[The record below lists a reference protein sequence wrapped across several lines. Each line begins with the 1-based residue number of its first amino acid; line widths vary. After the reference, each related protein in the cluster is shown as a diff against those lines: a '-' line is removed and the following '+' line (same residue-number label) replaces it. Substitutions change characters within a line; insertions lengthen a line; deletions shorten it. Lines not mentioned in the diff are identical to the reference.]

1 MKKLCSKTLKTLI
14 NELNRPVHK
23 WETSQKKAI
32 CTIHWQRFK
41 SFWWMC
47 YWMCTSVP
55 SRIVHLFFLRDSKMY
70 TPGTIANSQRTS
82 TKINKKWCYYQS
94 KNFSGTSGTTRYVNT
109 IRVIANEMPVLLL
122 NLRWWYFS
130 CLQMYSDNFLGVWP

>member
-82 TKINKKWCYYQS
+82 TKI
-94 KNFSGTSGTTRYVNT
+94 KNGAITKVRILVEQVVLLRYVNT

-130 CLQMYSDNFLGVWP
+130 CLQMYSDNFLGV